1 MPIHDEFI
9 ASLTAFAINTE
20 KPVNQFR
27 EAVNYAKRMT
37 GFTVESS

>member
-1 MPIHDEFI
+1 MPMYDEFI

-27 EAVNYAKRMT
+27 VAVKYAKWMT
-37 GFTVESS
+37 GFTVKSR